1 MSLRTPFPIFKSSSD
16 SRVALLQGLMI
27 AALVIGALYVGRDV
41 LLPLVV
47 AILLSFVLTP
57 PLIFLRK
64 FKVPRVLGVFIVVT
78 CRLLHHPRAVLGA
91 VAAGDAA
98 RPEPAPLPARA
109 FGENHG
115 VA

>member
-1 MSLRTPFPIFKSSSD
+1 MPHFWRRRFGPSGLASVPTAVRPGCRFALPFPIFKSSSD

-64 FKVPRVLGVFIVVT
+64 FKVPRVSA
-78 CRLLHHPRAVLGA
+78 CSSS
-91 VAAGDAA
+91 
-98 RPEPAPLPARA
+98 
-109 FGENHG
+109 
-115 VA
+115 